1 MTTTFIIVYIL
12 IALIL
17 LGLINFFVSK
27 GKKKTKNQKV
37 EQRSTKGSESQSYQ
51 SKFKA
56 SDLEKSESQTSSPND
71 FSSTSNHIE
80 DDKRKHHFESM
91 KRLELMRRLKINNLI
106 LSSVKVSQ
114 EVRF

>member
-1 MTTTFIIVYIL
+1 M
-12 IALIL
+12 
-17 LGLINFFVSK
+17 
-27 GKKKTKNQKV
+27 

-80 DDKRKHHFESM
+80 DDKRKHHFES
-91 KRLELMRRLKINNLI
+91 E
-106 LSSVKVSQ
+106 
-114 EVRF
+114 

>member
-56 SDLEKSESQTSSPND
+56 
-71 FSSTSNHIE
+71 
-80 DDKRKHHFESM
+80 
-91 KRLELMRRLKINNLI
+91 
-106 LSSVKVSQ
+106 
-114 EVRF
+114 

>member
-1 MTTTFIIVYIL
+1 M
-12 IALIL
+12 
-17 LGLINFFVSK
+17 
-27 GKKKTKNQKV
+27 

-80 DDKRKHHFESM
+80 DDKRKHHFESINESDDSTKNEHGRYVALKTLLINQM
-91 KRLELMRRLKINNLI
+91 RRMKLTKFINQSTLTQKRLELMRRLK
-106 LSSVKVSQ
+106 STV
-114 EVRF
+114 